1 MRKTTT
7 LFYWLALGFLSVGIS
22 SCSELNDL
30 DRDLSELDKRIEA
43 LEARMDALNKN
54 VEALQQLTQATTVN
68 SVTFEDNVYTI
79 LLSDGKTLTLTV
91 GEAGVGNVP
100 LVTVDEEGYWMI
112 DYQDGSGPVYLTGE
126 EGKIPSAGKDAVTP
140 VFGIDAEG
148 YWTLDYGNG
157 PKPVEDA
164 SGNKIPATSSDE
176 VIDPVFEEVAYD
188 KASGMLTVTL
198 RADGRVIELPVV
210 PDFLF
215 AVKNAEGLQLFDYG
229 ETKVFPVESTG
240 IRDAVIQT
248 PSGWSA
254 VLEEAAFSITAPA
267 QTRSIPIA
275 DSDTDVV
282 IVAQSSKGKYIS
294 VSKVRVSLSDAEID
308 IDPKVTVT
316 LEEAPLSTSLAFHI
330 TLDEATSYKY
340 ILRKSRET
348 APTYDDVKD
357 SGLEA
362 METTLRVEELAPKTD
377 YTLYM
382 IACNGDILGK
392 DLVTLSVVTAIP
404 DYASYH
410 EAYEGGAELE
420 IGGVVVSKALFGES
434 TLLTAESNQITAD
447 GVYFVPEGVTA
458 RYGSGAGI
466 RGTLIIIGDNPAARS
481 DFAFVG
487 TVTRIEFDPAQ
498 NGSFMLYNLNFRV
511 ATDNG
516 EGHVLFFPNNANGGT
531 MQNVVCESC
540 RLDMSGLQG
549 LSFTTDSRSAD
560 KMIRLNRVAF
570 VDCDICVGS
579 DTRFGYFFQYR
590 TDTSFGDFIFRNN
603 VVWSS
608 SEDNATRLL
617 NGSKGISAADFAKAA
632 PVERFE
638 MVNNTWIYCKGM
650 PLNYVRSV
658 GEYVLRNNLF
668 YGKISRYTPVMRYS
682 ETEELDGSPKT
693 GAVYDNLGYVKGGA
707 SVCWKAANPN
717 DLPLVGYKQIINS
730 KEDPFAGGTFDVEN
744 GIFTPNS
751 SYASYGAQ
759 R

>member
-1 MRKTTT
+1 MRKATN
-7 LFYWLALGFLSVGIS
+7 LFSLLTLGFLSAGIS
-22 SCSELNDL
+22 SCSELNNL
-30 DRDLSELDKRIEA
+30 DRDLSELDKRIET
-43 LEARMDALNKN
+43 LEARMDVLNKD
-54 VEALQQLTQATTVN
+54 VEAIQQLTQATTVN

-79 LLSDGKTLTLTV
+79 LLSNGKTLTLTV
-91 GEAGVGNVP
+91 GEAGAGSIP
-100 LVTVDEEGYWMI
+100 LVTVDEEGYWMV
-112 DYQDGSGPVYLTGE
+112 DYQDGAGPVYLTGE
-126 EGKIPSAGKDAVTP
+126 QGKIPSAGKDAVTP
-140 VFGIDAEG
+140 VFGTDAEG

-164 SGNKIPATSSDE
+164 SGNKIAATSSDE
-176 VIDPVFEEVAYD
+176 VIDPVFEEVVYD

-240 IRDAVIQT
+240 IRNVVIQT

-458 RYGSGAGI
+458 RYGSGAGK

-481 DFAFVG
+481 DFALVG

-516 EGHVLFFPNNANGGT
+516 QGQILFFPNNENGGT

-549 LSFTTDSRSAD
+549 FSFTTDTRSAD
-560 KMIRLNRVAF
+560 KLIRLNRVAF
-570 VDCDICVGS
+570 VDCDICVGPDS
-579 DTRFGYFFQYR
+579 RFGYFFQYR
-590 TDTSFGDFIFRNN
+590 TDAAFGDFIFRNN

-608 SEDNATRLL
+608 SEDNAARLL
-617 NGSKGISAADFAKAA
+617 NGSKSTSAADFAKAA

-638 MVNNTWIYCKGM
+638 MVNNTWIYCKGT

-668 YGKISRYTPVMRYS
+668 YGKISQYTPVMRYS
-682 ETEELDGSPKT
+682 ETAELDGSPKT
-693 GAVYDNLGYVKGGA
+693 GAVYDNLGYVTGGA

-717 DLPLVGYKQIINS
+717 DLPLEGYKQIINS
-730 KEDPFAGGTFDVEN
+730 KEDPFAGGTFNVEN
-744 GIFTPNS
+744 GIFIPNS
-751 SYASYGAQ
+751 TYASYGAQ

>member
-7 LFYWLALGFLSVGIS
+7 LFYWLTLGFLSVGIS

-30 DRDLSELDKRIEA
+30 DRDLSDLDKRIEA
-43 LEARMDALNKN
+43 LEARMEVLNKN

-79 LLSDGKTLTLTV
+79 LLSDGQTLTLTV

-112 DYQDGSGPVYLTGE
+112 DYQDGAGPVYLTGE
-126 EGKIPSAGKDAVTP
+126 KEKIPSAGKDAVTP

-164 SGNKIPATSSDE
+164 SGNKVPATSSDE
-176 VIDPVFEEVAYD
+176 VIDPVFEEVVYD

-267 QTRSIPIA
+267 KTRSIPIA

-308 IDPKVTVT
+308 IEPKVTVA

-330 TLDEATSYKY
+330 TLEEATSYKY

-348 APTYDDVKD
+348 APTYDEVKD

-377 YTLYM
+377 YTLYV

-392 DLVTLSVVTAIP
+392 ELVTLSAVTAIP

-420 IGGVVVSKALFGES
+420 IGGVVVSKTLFGES
-434 TLLTAESNQITAD
+434 TLLTAEESLITAD

-458 RYGSGAGI
+458 RYDNGAGK

-516 EGHVLFFPNNANGGT
+516 QGQILFYPNNENGGT

-540 RLDMSGLQG
+540 RLDLSGLQG
-549 LSFTTDSRSAD
+549 FSFTTDTRSAD

-608 SEDNATRLL
+608 SADNAARLL
-617 NGSKGISAADFAKAA
+617 NGSKSTSAADFAKAA
-632 PVERFE
+632 PVDRFE
-638 MVNNTWIYCKGM
+638 MENNTWIHCKGM

-668 YGKISRYTPVMRYS
+668 YGKLTQYTPVMRYS
-682 ETEELDGSPKT
+682 ETSELDGSPQT
-693 GAVYDNLGYVKGGA
+693 GAVYDNLGYVTGGA

-717 DLPLVGYKQIINS
+717 ELTLPGYQQIINS
-730 KEDPFAGGTFDVEN
+730 KEDPFSGGTFDVES
-744 GIFTPNS
+744 GIFIPNS
-751 SYASYGAQ
+751 TCASYGAQ

>member
-1 MRKTTT
+1 MRKATN
-7 LFYWLALGFLSVGIS
+7 LFSLLTLGFLSVGIS

-254 VLEEAAFSITAPA
+254 VLEESAFSITAPA

-308 IDPKVTVT
+308 IEPKVTVA

-348 APTYDDVKD
+348 APTYDEVKE

-362 METTLRVEELAPKTD
+362 METTLRVEDLAPKTD

-458 RYGSGAGI
+458 RYDNGAGE

-516 EGHVLFFPNNANGGT
+516 QGQILFFPNNANGGT

-540 RLDMSGLQG
+540 RLDLSGLQG
-549 LSFTTDSRSAD
+549 FSFTTDSRSAD
-560 KMIRLNRVAF
+560 KLIRLNRVAF

-579 DTRFGYFFQYR
+579 GTRFGYFFQYR
-590 TDTSFGDFIFRNN
+590 TDAAFGDFIFRNN

-617 NGSKGISAADFAKAA
+617 NCSKGISAADFAKAA

-693 GAVYDNLGYVKGGA
+693 GAVYDNLGYVMGGA

-717 DLPLVGYKQIINS
+717 DLPLEGYKQIINS

>member
-1 MRKTTT
+1 MRKATN
-7 LFYWLALGFLSVGIS
+7 LFSLLTLGFLSASIS
-22 SCSELNDL
+22 SCSELNNL
-30 DRDLSELDKRIEA
+30 DRDLSELDKRIET
-43 LEARMDALNKN
+43 LEARMDVLNKN
-54 VEALQQLTQATTVN
+54 VEAIQQLTQATTVN

-79 LLSDGKTLTLTV
+79 LLSNGKTLTLTV
-91 GEAGVGNVP
+91 GEAGVGSIP
-100 LVTVDEEGYWMI
+100 LVTVDEEGYWMV
-112 DYQDGSGPVYLTGE
+112 DYQDGVGPVYLTGE
-126 EGKIPSAGKDAVTP
+126 QGKIPSAGKDAVTP

-157 PKPVEDA
+157 PKTVEDA
-164 SGNKIPATSSDE
+164 SGNKIAATSSDE
-176 VIDPVFEEVAYD
+176 VIDPVFEEVVYD

-240 IRDAVIQT
+240 IRNAVIQT

-254 VLEEAAFSITAPA
+254 VLEEAAFSITAPV

-308 IDPKVTVT
+308 IEPKVTVA

-392 DLVTLSVVTAIP
+392 DLVTLSAVTAIP

-434 TLLTAESNQITAD
+434 TLLTAESNQITTD

-458 RYGSGAGI
+458 RYDNGAGK

-481 DFAFVG
+481 DFALVG

-498 NGSFMLYNLNFRV
+498 NGSFMLYNLNFRI

-516 EGHVLFFPNNANGGT
+516 QGQILFFPNNENGGT

-549 LSFTTDSRSAD
+549 FSFTTDTRSAD
-560 KMIRLNRVAF
+560 KLIRLNRVAF
-570 VDCDICVGS
+570 VDCDICVGPDS
-579 DTRFGYFFQYR
+579 RFGYFFQYR
-590 TDTSFGDFIFRNN
+590 TDAAFGDFIFRNN

-608 SEDNATRLL
+608 SEDNAARLL
-617 NGSKGISAADFAKAA
+617 NGSKSTSAADFAKAA
-632 PVERFE
+632 PVDRFE
-638 MVNNTWIYCKGM
+638 MVNNTWIYCKGT

-668 YGKISRYTPVMRYS
+668 YGKISQYTPVMRYS
-682 ETEELDGSPKT
+682 ETAELDGSPKT
-693 GAVYDNLGYVKGGA
+693 GAVYDNLGYVTGGA

-717 DLPLVGYKQIINS
+717 DLPLEGYKQIINS
-730 KEDPFAGGTFDVEN
+730 KEDPFAGGTFNVEN
-744 GIFTPNS
+744 GIFIPNS